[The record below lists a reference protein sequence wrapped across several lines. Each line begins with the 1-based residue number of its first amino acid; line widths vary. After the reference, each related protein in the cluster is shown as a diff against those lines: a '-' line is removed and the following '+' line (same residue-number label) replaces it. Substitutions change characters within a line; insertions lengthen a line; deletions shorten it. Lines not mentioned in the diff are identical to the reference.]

1 MSRTNTKNSIERA
14 LVAALQATLGSN
26 AAFLNKCSF
35 FTGQNTGELTLPAVV
50 VSCSKAASIV
60 APGSEV
66 YRGSVTVSVITNAHD
81 ATAASDHDARALL
94 VSQFLQLTD
103 DVASEINLGTEAHV
117 YGYSVT
123 DEERSTSD
131 HDLADTISIEVDY
144 QPI

>member
-14 LVAALQATLGSN
+14 FVAALQATLGSN

-50 VSCSKAASIV
+50 VSCSKATSIL

-66 YRGSVTVSVITNAHD
+66 YKGSVSVQVITNAYD
-81 ATAASDHDARALL
+81 ATAAADHDARALL
-94 VSQFLQLTD
+94 VSQFMQLTD
-103 DVASEINLGTEAHV
+103 AVAAEINLGTDAHV
-117 YGYSVT
+117 YGYAVT
-123 DEERSTSD
+123 DEDRTAAER
-131 HDLADTISIEVDY
+131 DLADTISIEVDY